1 MQRPG
6 AQPSRCPRC
15 HHPPPRLSPRRAR
28 GQAPPP
34 LCRGQGALGRKG
46 PLQTPEGLIRLT
58 GICLHMQMA
67 CLSHLVCLKMTKR
80 LEAVWVLQ
88 EMTPDQNEKR
98 KVVNYSNTIDIK
110 IVCTVYMICVK
121 KYILQKKNLKFT
133 FSC

>member
-1 MQRPG
+1 
-6 AQPSRCPRC
+6 
-15 HHPPPRLSPRRAR
+15 
-28 GQAPPP
+28 
-34 LCRGQGALGRKG
+34 
-46 PLQTPEGLIRLT
+46 
-58 GICLHMQMA
+58 
-67 CLSHLVCLKMTKR
+67 MTKR